1 MVSVG
6 AGITVTSVGV
16 VTSNEGGLSSEQL
29 TELALDKL
37 ISVSNSAPEP
47 IRLQAEAFRENLRNV
62 IYEYIVRARREERSS
77 IVQEVRKYGQEDLAK
92 SLINFT

>member
-16 VTSNEGGLSSEQL
+16 MTSNGGGLSSEQL

-37 ISVSNSAPEP
+37 ISVSNTAPEP

-62 IYEYIVRARREERSS
+62 IYEYIVKARREERSS
-77 IVQEVRKYGQEDLAK
+77 IIQEVRKYGQEDLAK

>member
-6 AGITVTSVGV
+6 AGITITSVGV
-16 VTSNEGGLSSEQL
+16 MTSSEGGLSSEQL

-62 IYEYIVRARREERSS
+62 LYEYIVKARREERSS
-77 IVQEVRKYGQEDLAK
+77 IIQEIRKYGQEDLAK

>member
-6 AGITVTSVGV
+6 AGITIASVGV
-16 VTSNEGGLSSEQL
+16 MTSNEGGLSSEQL

-77 IVQEVRKYGQEDLAK
+77 LIQEVRKYGQEDLAK